1 MHPRLASQPAR
12 ARAAQ
17 TVIGETGCSA
27 LVIVLLMTGAGLL
40 LDFQITN
47 LHPVFSVGLPIIG
60 VPVALYWAARRTAR
74 GMGQNRQSD
83 YVRNLALAAV
93 AGQAKCLSV
102 VMIFLALFAGLFLD
116 ARLNTHPVLT
126 IGLVLASVPL
136 SLYAMVRLMLSSVQ
150 AIRPAPPASKAADSH
165 AESAKAAAEKENGS

>member
-1 MHPRLASQPAR
+1 MQPKLASQPAR
-12 ARAAQ
+12 SRAAQ

-27 LVIVLLMTGAGLL
+27 LVIVLLATGLGLL

-47 LHPVFSVGLPIIG
+47 LHPVFSVGLPLVG

-74 GMGQNRQSD
+74 SMGQNRQNN

-93 AGQAKCLSV
+93 AGQAGCLSV
-102 VMIFLALFAGLFLD
+102 VLVFLALFAGLFLD
-116 ARLNTHPVLT
+116 ARLDTHPVFT

-136 SLYAMVRLMLSSVQ
+136 SLYAMVRLLLASVG
-150 AIRPAPPASKAADSH
+150 AIRHTPPAGTAAGSH
-165 AESAKAAAEKENGS
+165 AESAQAAAEKENGS